1 MNCTGYN
8 QKGDLVDTR
17 AKYLIIAKL
26 CFSTSLI
33 MAFFSIFALCYI
45 AASIANGPADKG
57 MKINLTLTYI
67 VCAGSALFPNV
78 VMIPLTI
85 FSKYSLPCHKYSN
98 DTDHVYHGVLHAQY
112 QGFKTIWIVM
122 LVAPFVLFNA
132 LALFNISHDNILNSL
147 LFRS

>member
-8 QKGDLVDTR
+8 KKGDLVDTR

-33 MAFFSIFALCYI
+33 MAVFSIFGGCCIVLSEFKGPRTQL
-45 AASIANGPADKG
+45 SIA
-57 MKINLTLTYI
+57 YI
-67 VCAGSALFPNV
+67 VCAGSAFFANV

-85 FSKYSLPCHKYSN
+85 FSEYSLPCHKTVS
-98 DTDHVYHGVLHAQY
+98 DTGHVYNGVLDAQY

-122 LVAPFVLFNA
+122 LAVPFVLFITFA
-132 LALFNISHDNILNSL
+132 LYIISHDRPFNRLCNR
-147 LFRS
+147 F

>member
-8 QKGDLVDTR
+8 KKGDLVDTR

-122 LVAPFVLFNA
+122 LAVPCVLIITSVLYC
-132 LALFNISHDNILNSL
+132 LAQFSFYYLDD
-147 LFRS
+147 

>member
-1 MNCTGYN
+1 MDCFGYN
-8 QKGDLVDTR
+8 KKDELVDTR

-33 MAFFSIFALCYI
+33 TAVFSIFALCYI
-45 AASIANGPADKG
+45 G
-57 MKINLTLTYI
+57 LTHDLKLVWIIPYI
-67 VCAGSALFPNV
+67 LWAVVPLFANV

-122 LVAPFVLFNA
+122 LVAPFVLINA

>member
-33 MAFFSIFALCYI
+33 TAVFSIFALCYI
-45 AASIANGPADKG
+45 G
-57 MKINLTLTYI
+57 LTHDLKLVWIIPYI
-67 VCAGSALFPNV
+67 LWAVVPLFANV

-85 FSKYSLPCHKYSN
+85 FSKYSLPCHNTVS
-98 DTDHVYHGVLHAQY
+98 DTGHVYHGVLDAQY

-122 LVAPFVLFNA
+122 LAVPCVLIITSVLICIA
-132 LALFNISHDNILNSL
+132 QVTLD
-147 LFRS
+147 

>member
-8 QKGDLVDTR
+8 KKGDLVDTR

-33 MAFFSIFALCYI
+33 TAVFSIFALFYI
-45 AASIANGPADKG
+45 G
-57 MKINLTLTYI
+57 LTHDLKLLWIIPYI
-67 VCAGSALFPNV
+67 LWTVVPLFANV

-85 FSKYSLPCHKYSN
+85 FSKYSLPCHNTVS
-98 DTDHVYHGVLHAQY
+98 DTGHVYHGVLDAQY

-122 LVAPFVLFNA
+122 LAVPCVLIITSVLYCIAQFSFYY
-132 LALFNISHDNILNSL
+132 LDD
-147 LFRS
+147 

>member
-33 MAFFSIFALCYI
+33 TAVFSIFALCYI
-45 AASIANGPADKG
+45 G
-57 MKINLTLTYI
+57 LTHDLKLVWIIPYI
-67 VCAGSALFPNV
+67 LWAVVPLFANV

-85 FSKYSLPCHKYSN
+85 FSKYSLPCHNTVS
-98 DTDHVYHGVLHAQY
+98 DTGHVYHGVLDAQY

-122 LVAPFVLFNA
+122 LAVPCVLIITSVLYCIAQFSFYY
-132 LALFNISHDNILNSL
+132 LDD
-147 LFRS
+147 